1 MVGRNSSVSSN
12 PACVGRYSF
21 AQFKSSAVCY
31 TNPLHTG
38 RYLGI
43 VATDKQ
49 GLSLC
54 KVEVYSRGNVMNREF
69 KLHVYGKRQT
79 ANAKL
84 NLTFLRTEDEQIKT
98 APDNSNGLKNCVK
111 LLIYV

>member
-12 PACVGRYSF
+12 PTCVGRYSF

-43 VATDKQ
+43 IATDKQ

-54 KVEVYSRGNVMNREF
+54 KVEIYSRGNVMDREF
-69 KLHVYGKRQT
+69 KLRVYGKRQMS
-79 ANAKL
+79 
-84 NLTFLRTEDEQIKT
+84 DSI
-98 APDNSNGLKNCVK
+98 
-111 LLIYV
+111 

>member
-12 PACVGRYSF
+12 PACVGGYSF

-31 TNPLHTG
+31 SNPLRTG

-43 VATDKQ
+43 LATDKQ

-54 KVEVYSRGNVMNREF
+54 KVEVYSRGNVMNKEF
-69 KLHVYGKRQT
+69 KLQVYGKRQT
-79 ANAKL
+79 S
-84 NLTFLRTEDEQIKT
+84 DSI
-98 APDNSNGLKNCVK
+98 
-111 LLIYV
+111 

>member
-49 GLSLC
+49 GLRLC
-54 KVEVYSRGNVMNREF
+54 KVEVYSRSNV
-69 KLHVYGKRQT
+69 VYRSLSFTYAANGKRQIQFE
-79 ANAKL
+79 NFSKEKM
-84 NLTFLRTEDEQIKT
+84 NR
-98 APDNSNGLKNCVK
+98 
-111 LLIYV
+111 

>member
-43 VATDKQ
+43 IATDKH
-49 GLSLC
+49 GLSLS
-54 KVEVYSRGNVMNREF
+54 KVEVYSRGNVMYREF
-69 KLHVYGKRQT
+69 KLHVCGKRQT
-79 ANAKL
+79 PNSIWE
-84 NLTFLRTEDEQIKT
+84 FLKRENEQIKT
-98 APDNSNGLKNCVK
+98 APDNSYGLKNCLK
-111 LLIYV
+111 LLIYM

>member
-43 VATDKQ
+43 IATDKH
-49 GLSLC
+49 GLSLS
-54 KVEVYSRGNVMNREF
+54 KVEVYSRGNVMYNMHGVAGFLAKTLF
-69 KLHVYGKRQT
+69 KKAYFIRR
-79 ANAKL
+79 ASSD
-84 NLTFLRTEDEQIKT
+84 F
-98 APDNSNGLKNCVK
+98 
-111 LLIYV
+111 

>member
-43 VATDKQ
+43 IATDKQ
-49 GLSLC
+49 GPGLC
-54 KVEVYSRGNVMNREF
+54 KVEVYSRGNVMNRKL
-69 KLHVYGKRQT
+69 KLHVSGKRQT
-79 ANAKL
+79 S
-84 NLTFLRTEDEQIKT
+84 DSI
-98 APDNSNGLKNCVK
+98 
-111 LLIYV
+111 

>member
-12 PACVGRYSF
+12 PTCVGRYSF

-43 VATDKQ
+43 IATDKQ

-54 KVEVYSRGNVMNREF
+54 KVEVYSRGNVMDREF
-69 KLHVYGKRQT
+69 KLHVYGKRQMS
-79 ANAKL
+79 
-84 NLTFLRTEDEQIKT
+84 DSI
-98 APDNSNGLKNCVK
+98 
-111 LLIYV
+111 

>member
-43 VATDKQ
+43 VATDKE
-49 GLSLC
+49 GLRLC
-54 KVEVYSRGNVMNREF
+54 KVEVYSRGNVMYREF
-69 KLHVYGKRQT
+69 KLHVCGKRQT
-79 ANAKL
+79 S
-84 NLTFLRTEDEQIKT
+84 DSI
-98 APDNSNGLKNCVK
+98 
-111 LLIYV
+111 